1 MNQDAHKSEA
11 LNPEMLRAHAATL
24 MMQALLSRAA
34 ALARQGRYDSAELV
48 LAGLPRDM
56 PESIDLLARIRAQ
69 QGRMRDAA
77 ELWTKALRL
86 DPSNVKF
93 RDGLRKAEHNRWG
106 RWTRLVVVMAI
117 AALLLLAAGIALQG
131 LAARRSPVA
140 TANLVKR
147 PPVVEA
153 EETNISPS
161 VPGVVQSSSGATTIL
176 QFESGLF
183 SRTVLLSSAGKET
196 LAAIGRQIEPHWRQL
211 TLTVVG
217 HTDDLPIVRPGRF
230 QDNEALAVARADA
243 VIRYLSAVSRIPASA
258 WAIRRAP
265 DVRCLYPCDSIAGR
279 LKNRTVELRIARS
292 KATP

>member
-1 MNQDAHKSEA
+1 
-11 LNPEMLRAHAATL
+11 
-24 MMQALLSRAA
+24 
-34 ALARQGRYDSAELV
+34 
-48 LAGLPRDM
+48 
-56 PESIDLLARIRAQ
+56 
-69 QGRMRDAA
+69 
-77 ELWTKALRL
+77 
-86 DPSNVKF
+86 
-93 RDGLRKAEHNRWG
+93 
-106 RWTRLVVVMAI
+106 MAI

-217 HTDDLPIVRPGRF
+217 HT
-230 QDNEALAVARADA
+230 
-243 VIRYLSAVSRIPASA
+243 RIT
-258 WAIRRAP
+258 
-265 DVRCLYPCDSIAGR
+265 
-279 LKNRTVELRIARS
+279 KRS
-292 KATP
+292 P